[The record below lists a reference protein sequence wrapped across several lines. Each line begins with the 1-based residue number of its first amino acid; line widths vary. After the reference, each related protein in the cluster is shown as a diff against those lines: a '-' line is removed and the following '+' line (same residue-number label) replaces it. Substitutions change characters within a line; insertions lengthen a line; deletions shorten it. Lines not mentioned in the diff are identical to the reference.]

1 MPAPEKIHIPL
12 VIGRYS
18 VILYLI
24 SLSLPLYSNIFM
36 IILSIGG
43 IFGGIFCINRIS
55 LSSPI
60 LIAILAFML
69 SGIIS
74 SFTSV
79 NFNRTFLLS
88 LSFLP
93 ALLIFF
99 LIAELFEAETAHLIL
114 KSFCLIS
121 LIISVTALRTFCMS
135 ENTDPSVWIHE
146 IGNPYLLVPN
156 DLILLPILIPFL
168 LVIIHSNPASFFGIL
183 SVLTIILNVA
193 VITIFQSRGCMI
205 LSIMSI
211 CCFGLIYQ
219 SRYILPIVVII
230 IVLIIVIDCMRGF
243 LFISK
248 LGGVWHSRI
257 PAWIAA
263 WSMFTDSPLIGH
275 GPRSF
280 GELYAEYQLKLS
292 LPEWL
297 VVDRRIMPWAHNLY
311 LETLAEQ
318 GIIGL
323 TIFMLMIKHI
333 LSSIFVLLKSSS
345 EYINLLGKSVFS
357 SLIIILVGNMFELSF
372 IRHWFVIFFFVI
384 ISFIVTLSNFTD
396 TEERI

>member
-1 MPAPEKIHIPL
+1 
-12 VIGRYS
+12 
-18 VILYLI
+18 
-24 SLSLPLYSNIFM
+24 
-36 IILSIGG
+36 
-43 IFGGIFCINRIS
+43 
-55 LSSPI
+55 
-60 LIAILAFML
+60 
-69 SGIIS
+69 
-74 SFTSV
+74 
-79 NFNRTFLLS
+79 
-88 LSFLP
+88 
-93 ALLIFF
+93 
-99 LIAELFEAETAHLIL
+99 
-114 KSFCLIS
+114 
-121 LIISVTALRTFCMS
+121 
-135 ENTDPSVWIHE
+135 
-146 IGNPYLLVPN
+146 
-156 DLILLPILIPFL
+156 
-168 LVIIHSNPASFFGIL
+168 
-183 SVLTIILNVA
+183 
-193 VITIFQSRGCMI
+193 MI

-219 SRYILPIVVII
+219 SRYILPIVVIS